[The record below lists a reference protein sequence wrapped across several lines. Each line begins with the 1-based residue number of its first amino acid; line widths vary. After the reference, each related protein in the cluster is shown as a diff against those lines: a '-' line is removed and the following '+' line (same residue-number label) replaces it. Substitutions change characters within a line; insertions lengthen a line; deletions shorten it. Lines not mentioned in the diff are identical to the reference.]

1 MGLFSKKVDYDELYR
16 KLSSEKMAP
25 EEARKAEKELKKLAK
40 SGDKR
45 GVIWRPLTS
54 VQIQSV
60 GSVNWATSEFE
71 EAEHK
76 YGICEEYVRVRSL
89 PIVFNLFNESYEK
102 YNDPKGA
109 VFVARAYEHGWG
121 VEKNHGKAVEIIRE
135 TENYPK
141 DGTFFVNS
149 DLIKNAYK
157 EITGNEFPD
166 SESSEQ
172 KEKQAISDAA
182 KTQNKQPQSDIN
194 LKRVEYDGGDVYEG
208 EILNGK
214 RHGHGTYTW
223 SDGSFY
229 DGEWKDGKKD
239 GNGKQ
244 SHPDGSC
251 YDGGW
256 KDDKMDGFGVLVYS
270 NQSRYEG
277 HWSEGNENGHGM
289 LTFANGNS
297 YDGEWKDGYENGHG
311 IKKYINV
318 GVYDGE
324 WKDGDENGHGIMKYI
339 NGDVYDGE
347 WKDGYENGHGTM
359 TYANGDRYDGEWK
372 DGHENGHGML
382 TFANGNSYD
391 GDWVNGEMNGNGI
404 YTYANGEKYKVTCKE
419 DEIISKEPF
428 ETPKTNSTV
437 IQSNQK
443 AKTEYKQI
451 RYDGGDVGEKSMSIC
466 DELKKQAE
474 QTYAEGIDKSIET
487 AAACFR
493 LCAEGLSRFP
503 DDGGG
508 SYPIQDISL
517 LIACSAVS
525 GGWNRTGSAD
535 RDRMSER
542 LKLYVSNVNELCD
555 DLPLALT
562 VPGFANIGRNLMS
575 SPQISAFTEHLT
587 RLFQT
592 LDEHEKMAV
601 VTMHYL
607 MLYAVFEQWPQVD
620 VLKDAYENALV
631 QPEEAYE
638 SPESNTAE
646 DFEWEEFSS
655 VGELHEKILRPE
667 LFRNPE
673 DRYLLNSCLYLDTF
687 VDEFHEEF
695 VGGDYAETKEII
707 AEILGVESGELT
719 ESIELRLDFIRGF
732 TEKEYLLAAMYS
744 LVYDERTDL
753 APYLANLACYL
764 WTDTGDGDYLDPLL
778 DLFRLSGEYDD
789 DDSTWL
795 CAILRLQ
802 ENGNINDP
810 LKPNDDGSF
819 DDQFADF
826 DDVFGDLLNR
836 GYLPGSDGKMFLSD
850 SDDNGGDETEE
861 SNTGDNVLL
870 RYQNGDSYRGAAVGG
885 VREGFGAYFFAGGG
899 FYRGCFH
906 ADNYESYGMLD
917 EGNGRVYKGLWKDDK
932 RCGYGEQT
940 FKSGSKYFGWWKDD
954 CFQGFG
960 CMTLSGG
967 EVYVGEYE
975 NYKENG
981 IFLYNRGNKWSGY
994 KAADDKVI
1002 GSSAGRWTVY
1012 KDGSEYCGPII
1023 ERRRGNTIYRVKEG
1037 FGEYCFPDD
1046 DSECPSDR
1054 YMGQFKDD
1062 MPYGTGIRLYTSPET
1077 DMPIIMASNDFRG
1090 DIIPRGHFQSVC
1102 GIKDPSGNCDFF
1114 LYYVGEC
1121 KDSVCYGRGVMYV
1134 IGTTERS
1141 RYTPYGVKGGSI
1153 IYCDTFREHPDGPA
1167 TVINR
1172 YGEELHGRFVDG
1184 MFEQYK

>member
-214 RHGHGTYTW
+214 HHGHGTYTW

-297 YDGEWKDGYENGHG
+297 YDGEWKDGNENGHG
-311 IKKYINV
+311 IMKYINV

-324 WKDGDENGHGIMKYI
+324 WKDGD
-339 NGDVYDGE
+339 
-347 WKDGYENGHGTM
+347 ENGHGTM

-372 DGHENGHGML
+372 DGYENGHGML

-428 ETPKTNSTV
+428 ETPKTSSTV
-437 IQSNQK
+437 IRSNQK

-451 RYDGGDVGEKSMSIC
+451 RYDSGDVYEGETQNGKRHGKGKYTWADGDTYEGDWKDGKRCGRGKVIQYGKSPSGETYMKYSYDGEWLDSKEHGHGICVEGDFGWEKMDKVFEGEWVNGKRQGRFVWYFTNSKGGRYIDFYEDGKWIDGCIPYDESIKTVG
-466 DELKKQAE
+466 DAKRFREAE
-474 QTYAEGIDKSIET
+474 K
-487 AAACFR
+487 
-493 LCAEGLSRFP
+493 
-503 DDGGG
+503 
-508 SYPIQDISL
+508 
-517 LIACSAVS
+517 
-525 GGWNRTGSAD
+525 RT
-535 RDRMSER
+535 R
-542 LKLYVSNVNELCD
+542 VSNVKTD
-555 DLPLALT
+555 FR
-562 VPGFANIGRNLMS
+562 FAK
-575 SPQISAFTEHLT
+575 
-587 RLFQT
+587 RL
-592 LDEHEKMAV
+592 DMDIVA
-601 VTMHYL
+601 
-607 MLYAVFEQWPQVD
+607 
-620 VLKDAYENALV
+620 
-631 QPEEAYE
+631 
-638 SPESNTAE
+638 
-646 DFEWEEFSS
+646 S
-655 VGELHEKILRPE
+655 VG
-667 LFRNPE
+667 
-673 DRYLLNSCLYLDTF
+673 YY
-687 VDEFHEEF
+687 
-695 VGGDYAETKEII
+695 
-707 AEILGVESGELT
+707 
-719 ESIELRLDFIRGF
+719 
-732 TEKEYLLAAMYS
+732 
-744 LVYDERTDL
+744 
-753 APYLANLACYL
+753 
-764 WTDTGDGDYLDPLL
+764 DGDYMN
-778 DLFRLSGEYDD
+778 GERNGYGE
-789 DDSTWL
+789 
-795 CAILRLQ
+795 CA
-802 ENGNINDP
+802 
-810 LKPNDDGSF
+810 
-819 DDQFADF
+819 
-826 DDVFGDLLNR
+826 
-836 GYLPGSDGKMFLSD
+836 Y
-850 SDDNGGDETEE
+850 DNGDKYIGTWKD
-861 SNTGDNVLL
+861 
-870 RYQNGDSYRGAAVGG
+870 GAANGVG
-885 VREGFGAYFFAGGG
+885 RYAFARGG
-899 FYRGCFH
+899 FYFGQF
-906 ADNYESYGMLD
+906 L
-917 EGNGRVYKGLWKDDK
+917 NGRVD
-932 RCGYGEQT
+932 GYGV
-940 FKSGSKYFGWWKDD
+940 YFDGND
-954 CFQGFG
+954 
-960 CMTLSGG
+960 
-967 EVYVGEYE
+967 YHI
-975 NYKENG
+975 G
-981 IFLYNRGNKWSGY
+981 IFKNGECVTERDL
-994 KAADDKVI
+994 VFEI
-1002 GSSAGRWTVY
+1002 GSEGKWLPLGFESDKSAQIYGDPN
-1012 KDGSEYCGPII
+1012 KPSAAIMKSSEGVEYSSTARMWLARFNGNLMVMGKILQKGGPINDQNGVFIHMDGLVATGEIRNSMLNGRVTIRYITGETVEVDCADNKPI
-1023 ERRRGNTIYRVKEG
+1023 EAYHTWDK
-1037 FGEYCFPDD
+1037 FG
-1046 DSECPSDR
+1046 
-1054 YMGQFKDD
+1054 
-1062 MPYGTGIRLYTSPET
+1062 
-1077 DMPIIMASNDFRG
+1077 
-1090 DIIPRGHFQSVC
+1090 
-1102 GIKDPSGNCDFF
+1102 
-1114 LYYVGEC
+1114 
-1121 KDSVCYGRGVMYV
+1121 
-1134 IGTTERS
+1134 
-1141 RYTPYGVKGGSI
+1141 
-1153 IYCDTFREHPDGPA
+1153 RE
-1167 TVINR
+1167 VW
-1172 YGEELHGRFVDG
+1172 
-1184 MFEQYK
+1184 

>member
-1 MGLFSKKVDYDELYR
+1 MIFNSNKKDINSHDVLADLFEGKNVKR
-16 KLSSEKMAP
+16 AM
-25 EEARKAEKELKKLAK
+25 KAAK
-40 SGDKR
+40 SVSFD
-45 GVIWRPLTS
+45 
-54 VQIQSV
+54 
-60 GSVNWATSEFE
+60 SEIEKFLA
-71 EAEHK
+71 EAL
-76 YGICEEYVRVRSL
+76 ICLR
-89 PIVFNLFNESYEK
+89 
-102 YNDPKGA
+102 
-109 VFVARAYEHGWG
+109 
-121 VEKNHGKAVEIIRE
+121 
-135 TENYPK
+135 
-141 DGTFFVNS
+141 
-149 DLIKNAYK
+149 
-157 EITGNEFPD
+157 EITGEKNPVFCDRKINSKNGDILLNRAFDWFETARKSAKTGSDEEMSLVREIMFSEYVLNCFIMGASENKGCCLYSIVYGINLSQQGNQQSFND
-166 SESSEQ
+166 SFYEKAFAGAGDAGVSEEILRAYREELRDATAVSNSQGAAEVKTVTVNQGGGKDSSEAKMIFEEDCFQ
-172 KEKQAISDAA
+172 NENNLSTAQNTTIAAADRNNKEKDASNKSAPQAEF
-182 KTQNKQPQSDIN
+182 
-194 LKRVEYDGGDVYEG
+194 KRVEYDGGDVYEG
-208 EILNGK
+208 EIRNGK
-214 RHGHGTYTW
+214 RHGKGKYTW

-229 DGEWKDGKKD
+229 EGEWKDDRKD

-244 SHPDGSC
+244 SHPDGTC

-277 HWSEGNENGHGM
+277 HWSEGTENGHGM

-297 YDGEWKDGYENGHG
+297 YDGEWKDGNENGHG

-347 WKDGYENGHGTM
+347 WKDGKKHGHGTY
-359 TYANGDRYDGEWK
+359 TWANGDTYEGDWKDGKRCGRGKLIQYGKSPSGETYMKYSYDGEWLDSK
-372 DGHENGHGML
+372 EHGHGICVE
-382 TFANGNSYD
+382 
-391 GDWVNGEMNGNGI
+391 GDFGWEKMDKVFEGEWVKGKRQGRFVW
-404 YTYANGEKYKVTCKE
+404 Y
-419 DEIISKEPF
+419 F
-428 ETPKTNSTV
+428 TNS
-437 IQSNQK
+437 K
-443 AKTEYKQI
+443 GG
-451 RYDGGDVGEKSMSIC
+451 RYMDFYEDGN
-466 DELKKQAE
+466 L
-474 QTYAEGIDKSIET
+474 IET
-487 AAACFR
+487 CIPYDESIKTVEDARRARVLADGKSSSTTPVYTNSSPAAA
-493 LCAEGLSRFP
+493 
-503 DDGGG
+503 
-508 SYPIQDISL
+508 QD
-517 LIACSAVS
+517 
-525 GGWNRTGSAD
+525 SAD
-535 RDRMSER
+535 
-542 LKLYVSNVNELCD
+542 
-555 DLPLALT
+555 
-562 VPGFANIGRNLMS
+562 
-575 SPQISAFTEHLT
+575 
-587 RLFQT
+587 
-592 LDEHEKMAV
+592 
-601 VTMHYL
+601 
-607 MLYAVFEQWPQVD
+607 
-620 VLKDAYENALV
+620 
-631 QPEEAYE
+631 
-638 SPESNTAE
+638 TAE

-655 VGELHEKILRPE
+655 VGELHEKLLHPE
-667 LFRNPE
+667 LFRDPL
-673 DRYLLNSCLYLDTF
+673 DRYLLNSCMYLEPF

-695 VGGDYAETKEII
+695 AGGDYTETKEII

-719 ESIELRLDFIRGF
+719 ESIELRIDFIRGF

-744 LVYDERTDL
+744 LAYDERTDL

-764 WTDTGDGDYLDPLL
+764 WTDTGDGDYFNPLL
-778 DLFRLSGEYDD
+778 DLFKMSGEYDD

-802 ENGNINDP
+802 ENGNIDDP

-826 DDVFGDLLNR
+826 DDVFGDLLDQ
-836 GYLPGSDGKMFLSD
+836 GYLPGSDGKMYLSD

-861 SNTGDNVLL
+861 SDTGDNVLL

-885 VREGFGAYFFAGGG
+885 VREGFGAYFYADDGY
-899 FYRGCFH
+899 YRGTFH
-906 ADNYESYGMLD
+906 QGVFHGYGIR
-917 EGNGRVYKGLWKDDK
+917 EYGNGHTYKGMWKNDTK
-932 RCGYGEQT
+932 NGYGEYT
-940 FKSGSKYFGWWKDD
+940 FSDGRSYFGWWKDD

-975 NYKENG
+975 NHKENG

-994 KAADDKVI
+994 KAADGKVI
-1002 GSSAGRWTVY
+1002 GSSAGRWTAY

-1054 YMGQFKDD
+1054 YLGQFKDD

-1172 YGEELHGRFVDG
+1172 YEEELHGRFVDG

>member
-16 KLSSEKMAP
+16 KLSTEKMTS

-89 PIVFNLFNESYEK
+89 PIVFNLFNESYKK

-121 VEKNHGKAVEIIRE
+121 VEKNHEKAVEIIRE
-135 TENYPK
+135 TESYPK

-157 EITGNEFPD
+157 EITGKEFPD

-172 KEKQAISDAA
+172 KEKQAISGAA
-182 KTQNKQPQSDIN
+182 KNQNEQPQSDIN
-194 LKRVEYDGGDVYEG
+194 FKRVEYDGGDVYEG

-223 SDGSFY
+223 ADGDTY
-229 DGEWKDGKKD
+229 EGDWKDGKRC
-239 GNGKQ
+239 GRGKLIQ
-244 SHPDGSC
+244 YGKSPSGET
-251 YDGGW
+251 YM
-256 KDDKMDGFGVLVYS
+256 KY
-270 NQSRYEG
+270 
-277 HWSEGNENGHGM
+277 
-289 LTFANGNS
+289 S
-297 YDGEWKDGYENGHG
+297 YDGEWLDSKEHGHG
-311 IKKYINV
+311 ICV
-318 GVYDGE
+318 E
-324 WKDGDENGHGIMKYI
+324 GDF
-339 NGDVYDGE
+339 
-347 WKDGYENGHGTM
+347 
-359 TYANGDRYDGEWK
+359 
-372 DGHENGHGML
+372 GMEKMDKV
-382 TFANGNSYD
+382 FEGK
-391 GDWVNGEMNGNGI
+391 WVNGKRQGRFI
-404 YTYANGEKYKVTCKE
+404 WYL
-419 DEIISKEPF
+419 
-428 ETPKTNSTV
+428 TNSNGGRYINFYEDGKWIEGGIPYDESIKTV
-437 IQSNQK
+437 ED
-443 AKTEYKQI
+443 A
-451 RYDGGDVGEKSMSIC
+451 RRARALADGKSSF
-466 DELKKQAE
+466 
-474 QTYAEGIDKSIET
+474 TTPVYTNSSP
-487 AAACFR
+487 AAA
-493 LCAEGLSRFP
+493 
-503 DDGGG
+503 
-508 SYPIQDISL
+508 QD
-517 LIACSAVS
+517 
-525 GGWNRTGSAD
+525 SAD
-535 RDRMSER
+535 
-542 LKLYVSNVNELCD
+542 
-555 DLPLALT
+555 
-562 VPGFANIGRNLMS
+562 
-575 SPQISAFTEHLT
+575 
-587 RLFQT
+587 
-592 LDEHEKMAV
+592 
-601 VTMHYL
+601 
-607 MLYAVFEQWPQVD
+607 
-620 VLKDAYENALV
+620 
-631 QPEEAYE
+631 
-638 SPESNTAE
+638 TAE

-655 VGELHEKILRPE
+655 VGELHGKILRPE
-667 LFRNPE
+667 LFRDPE
-673 DRYLLNSCLYLDTF
+673 DRYLLNSCMYLEPF

-695 VGGDYAETKEII
+695 TDGDYAETKEII

-719 ESIELRLDFIRGF
+719 ECIERRLDFIRGF

-744 LVYDERTDL
+744 LAYDERTDL

-764 WTDTGDGDYLDPLL
+764 WTDTGDGDYFDPLL

-795 CAILRLQ
+795 CAILRMQ
-802 ENGNINDP
+802 ENGNIDDP

-826 DDVFGDLLNR
+826 DDVFGDLLDK
-836 GYLPGSDGKMFLSD
+836 GYLPGSDGKMYLSD

-861 SNTGDNVLL
+861 SDTGDNVLL

-885 VREGFGAYFFAGGG
+885 VREGFGAYFYADDGY
-899 FYRGCFH
+899 YRGTFH
-906 ADNYESYGMLD
+906 QGVFHGYGIR
-917 EGNGRVYKGLWKDDK
+917 EYGNGHTYKGMWKNDTK
-932 RCGYGEQT
+932 NGYGEYT
-940 FKSGSKYFGWWKDD
+940 FADGRSYFGWWKDD

-975 NYKENG
+975 NHKENG

-994 KAADDKVI
+994 KAADGKVI
-1002 GSSAGRWTVY
+1002 GSSAGRWTAY

-1054 YMGQFKDD
+1054 YLGQFKDD

>member
-16 KLSSEKMAP
+16 KLSTEKMTS

-89 PIVFNLFNESYEK
+89 PIVFNLFNESYKK

-121 VEKNHGKAVEIIRE
+121 VEKNHEKAVEIIRE
-135 TENYPK
+135 TESYPK

-157 EITGNEFPD
+157 EITGKEFPD

-172 KEKQAISDAA
+172 KEKQAISGAA
-182 KTQNKQPQSDIN
+182 KNQNEQPQSDIN
-194 LKRVEYDGGDVYEG
+194 FKRVEYDGGDVYEG

-223 SDGSFY
+223 ADGDTY
-229 DGEWKDGKKD
+229 EGDWKDGKRC
-239 GNGKQ
+239 GRGKLIQ
-244 SHPDGSC
+244 YGKSPTGET
-251 YDGGW
+251 YM
-256 KDDKMDGFGVLVYS
+256 KY
-270 NQSRYEG
+270 
-277 HWSEGNENGHGM
+277 
-289 LTFANGNS
+289 S
-297 YDGEWKDGYENGHG
+297 YDGEWLDGKEHGHG
-311 IKKYINV
+311 ICVEGDFGWEKMDKV
-318 GVYDGE
+318 FEGE
-324 WKDGDENGHGIMKYI
+324 
-339 NGDVYDGE
+339 
-347 WKDGYENGHGTM
+347 
-359 TYANGDRYDGEWK
+359 
-372 DGHENGHGML
+372 
-382 TFANGNSYD
+382 
-391 GDWVNGEMNGNGI
+391 WVNGKRQGRFI
-404 YTYANGEKYKVTCKE
+404 WYL
-419 DEIISKEPF
+419 
-428 ETPKTNSTV
+428 TNSNGGRYINFYEDGKWIEGGIPYDESIKTV
-437 IQSNQK
+437 ED
-443 AKTEYKQI
+443 A
-451 RYDGGDVGEKSMSIC
+451 RRARALADGKSSS
-466 DELKKQAE
+466 
-474 QTYAEGIDKSIET
+474 TTPVYT
-487 AAACFR
+487 
-493 LCAEGLSRFP
+493 
-503 DDGGG
+503 
-508 SYPIQDISL
+508 
-517 LIACSAVS
+517 
-525 GGWNRTGSAD
+525 N
-535 RDRMSER
+535 
-542 LKLYVSNVNELCD
+542 
-555 DLPLALT
+555 
-562 VPGFANIGRNLMS
+562 S
-575 SPQISAFTEHLT
+575 SP
-587 RLFQT
+587 
-592 LDEHEKMAV
+592 
-601 VTMHYL
+601 
-607 MLYAVFEQWPQVD
+607 
-620 VLKDAYENALV
+620 
-631 QPEEAYE
+631 
-638 SPESNTAE
+638 
-646 DFEWEEFSS
+646 
-655 VGELHEKILRPE
+655 
-667 LFRNPE
+667 
-673 DRYLLNSCLYLDTF
+673 
-687 VDEFHEEF
+687 
-695 VGGDYAETKEII
+695 
-707 AEILGVESGELT
+707 
-719 ESIELRLDFIRGF
+719 
-732 TEKEYLLAAMYS
+732 AA
-744 LVYDERTDL
+744 T
-753 APYLANLACYL
+753 
-764 WTDTGDGDYLDPLL
+764 
-778 DLFRLSGEYDD
+778 
-789 DDSTWL
+789 
-795 CAILRLQ
+795 Q
-802 ENGNINDP
+802 
-810 LKPNDDGSF
+810 
-819 DDQFADF
+819 
-826 DDVFGDLLNR
+826 
-836 GYLPGSDGKMFLSD
+836 D

-861 SNTGDNVLL
+861 SDTGDNVLL

-885 VREGFGAYFFAGGG
+885 VREGFGAYFYADDGY
-899 FYRGCFH
+899 YRGTFH
-906 ADNYESYGMLD
+906 QGVFHGYGIR
-917 EGNGRVYKGLWKDDK
+917 EYGNGHTYKGMWKNDTK
-932 RCGYGEQT
+932 NGYGEYT
-940 FKSGSKYFGWWKDD
+940 FADGRSYFGWWKDD

-975 NYKENG
+975 NHKENG

-994 KAADDKVI
+994 KAADGKVI
-1002 GSSAGRWTVY
+1002 GSSAGRWTAY

-1054 YMGQFKDD
+1054 YLGQFKDD